1 MEDTLTPGLGGTVFS
16 RMDASDFLALCLV
29 TVIHEVTMHS
39 CKDDVVFGQEVT
51 VMRSQFVFKSCL
63 TSCPHWNSRD

>member
-1 MEDTLTPGLGGTVFS
+1 MEDTLTPGLGGTVFF
-16 RMDASDFLALCLV
+16 RMDASDLLALRLD

-39 CKDDVVFGQEVT
+39 CKDDVVLGQKII

-63 TSCPHWNSRD
+63 TS